1 MGSNEI
7 FYKFYV
13 GIVGDWDSKCYKIRN
28 CLIQL
33 FCATVLVIFSINLSF
48 RFVSSTL
55 PPGSEELK
63 GDEADTIINFK
74 KALGIDDPDAA
85 AMHMEVFL
93 LCVLCIY
100 ALKKFEN
107 A

>member
-1 MGSNEI
+1 M
-7 FYKFYV
+7 
-13 GIVGDWDSKCYKIRN
+13 
-28 CLIQL
+28 
-33 FCATVLVIFSINLSF
+33 SF
-48 RFVSSTL
+48 AL

-74 KALGIDDPDAA
+74 NALGIDDPDAA